1 MLAVATENEV
11 VVVHPK
17 GEQEPIAGIAE
28 SQGSVVDTYGGT
40 IHVRWDEVAAVT
52 PLGQMVFFIE
62 FLKTAGLWD
71 AFVKDCPLCWK
82 SHNAPGKANV
92 LGTILLSVL
101 AGHRRYAHL
110 TALRFDGVNPQL
122 LGMDKVCSEDSVR
135 RAFQDTDDAA
145 CTDWLTRHVQA
156 SYRPLLREPW
166 ILDIDTTV
174 KPLYGHQE
182 GAKKGYNPGKPGRPS
197 HAYHTYFA
205 ANIRLVLDV
214 EVQPGNQTASSFA
227 QPELWKFLD
236 RLTAEEQPAFIRG
249 DCGWGTERMMKEA
262 EARRIPYLLKLKQ
275 TGKVKQ
281 LIQQVFSSEEWTAA
295 GQGWKG
301 VEAELELTGWS
312 QKRRVIVLRR
322 RIRGDLALAQK
333 KLLAGTTPGEQL
345 ALGFVETAP
354 EGFLYEYAVLVTS
367 LPHEI
372 LTLAQHYRDRADVEN
387 NFDELKNQWGW
398 TGFTTHD
405 LQRCRIMARFIALVY
420 NWWSLF
426 TRLAIPE
433 KHAEAITS
441 RPLLLNAVGKQT
453 THAGQTTVTL
463 TSLHAKAPQMQAA
476 LQAVSAFLATVRNA
490 AEQFT
495 HPQKWILILSRI
507 FRVFLKGRLLK
518 YPMPISQPA

>member
-1 MLAVATENEV
+1 MTVER
-11 VVVHPK
+11 P
-17 GEQEPIAGIAE
+17 G
-28 SQGSVVDTYGGT
+28 SSGSVVDTFGGT
-40 IHVRWDEVAAVT
+40 IHVRWDEIAAVT
-52 PLGQMVFFIE
+52 PFGQMVFFVE

-71 AFVKDCPLCWK
+71 AFVKDCPLSWE

-101 AGHRRYAHL
+101 AGHRRYAHV

-122 LGMDKVCSEDSVR
+122 LGMSKVCSEDSVR
-135 RAFQDTDDAA
+135 RAFRDAEEQA
-145 CTDWLTRHVQA
+145 CTEWLTQHLQA
-156 SYRPLLREPW
+156 GYRPLLREPW
-166 ILDIDTTV
+166 VLDIDTTV

-214 EVQPGNQTASSFA
+214 EVQAGNQTASSFA

-236 RLTAEEQPAFIRG
+236 GLPAEEQPTFIRG

-262 EARRIPYLLKLKQ
+262 EARKIPYLLKLKQ

-281 LIQQVFSSEEWTAA
+281 LIKQVFSSEDWTAA

-312 QKRRVIVLRR
+312 RMRRVIVLRR
-322 RIRGDLALAQK
+322 RIRGELALAQK
-333 KLLAGTTPGEQL
+333 KLLAGITPGEQM
-345 ALGFVETAP
+345 ALGFVETTP
-354 EGFLYEYAVLVTS
+354 DGLLYEYAVLVTS
-367 LPHEI
+367 LPDET
-372 LTLAQHYRDRADVEN
+372 LALAQHYRDRADVEN

-405 LQRCRIMARFIALVY
+405 LKRCQIMARCIALIY

-453 THAGQTTVTL
+453 THSGQTTVTL
-463 TSLHAKAPQMQAA
+463 TSQHAKAPQMQTA
-476 LQAVSAFLATVRNA
+476 LRAISTFLTTIRNA

-495 HPQKWILILSRI
+495 YPQRWLLILSRV
-507 FRVFLKGRLLK
+507 FRYILKGRPLK
-518 YPMPISQPA
+518 HPLTIPQPA